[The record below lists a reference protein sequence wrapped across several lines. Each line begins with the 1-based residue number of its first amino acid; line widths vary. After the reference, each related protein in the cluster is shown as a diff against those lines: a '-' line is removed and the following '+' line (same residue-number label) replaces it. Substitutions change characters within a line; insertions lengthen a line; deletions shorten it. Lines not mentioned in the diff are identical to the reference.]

1 MGYEVVD
8 WIQLAKNV
16 FCKNENEILG
26 SINCTELLSSCR
38 LCFPRSTLLYGDS
51 WCNSLEIN
59 SRSYTH
65 EFLLISELPCPVL
78 SAWNCTWGLE
88 MPQVSTSIPFYLIQE
103 DVTGKTKDFSK
114 YITVIFLGAGLSSF
128 VCSGA

>member
-1 MGYEVVD
+1 
-8 WIQLAKNV
+8 
-16 FCKNENEILG
+16 
-26 SINCTELLSSCR
+26 
-38 LCFPRSTLLYGDS
+38 
-51 WCNSLEIN
+51 
-59 SRSYTH
+59 
-65 EFLLISELPCPVL
+65 
-78 SAWNCTWGLE
+78 